1 MVTLLSLLIN
11 RTIAQ
16 NMEVCDK
23 KKKKCLIAA
32 VPALN
37 TIFTDPSKLL
47 TCPHM

>member
-1 MVTLLSLLIN
+1 MHVKLRHE
-11 RTIAQ
+11 RT
-16 NMEVCDK
+16 K
-23 KKKKCLIAA
+23 KKLIAA